1 MVDGVLAPRAQSA
14 SGVGGVDRARTRGPV
29 GSVQSAQAA
38 GQRAFGAN
46 FAESSAILQP
56 ASNDQVASGSGLL
69 STNVQMHL
77 AETRTQ
83 EATAPFV
90 APSRLGQAINIY
102 AETQDQVRKT
112 IRANASGGIAAGSA
126 LVSRISDN
134 GGAAGQQSAAQAA
147 PQAFNQAAANQLASQ
162 AAALQSASSADPAGL
177 TAGSGSGDTVFGS
190 PVNSSIDV

>member
-29 GSVQSAQAA
+29 GSVQSAQAV

-46 FAESSAILQP
+46 FTESSAILQP

-83 EATAPFV
+83 EAAAPFV
-90 APSRLGQAINIY
+90 APSRLGQAINVY

-112 IRANASGGIAAGSA
+112 IRANTSGGIAVGSA
-126 LVSRISDN
+126 LASRIAGNSV
-134 GGAAGQQSAAQAA
+134 AAGQQSAAQVAA
-147 PQAFNQAAANQLASQ
+147 PQVFNQAAANQLASQ
-162 AAALQSASSADPAGL
+162 AAALQTATPTGATAD
-177 TAGSGSGDTVFGS
+177 SGSGDTVFES
-190 PVNSSIDV
+190 PIDSSIDI